1 MRMPGL
7 LVVASLAVV
16 ALVLA
21 AQARPSASMTEADD
35 VRELGK
41 SLEQLHP
48 DPFRSV
54 SRQRFTAEV
63 NSLAQR
69 AGTLSRNEVLV
80 GMLRVIA
87 LLGPRNGHTG
97 LFPGNPE
104 HTSELHLYPV
114 RLYHFADGMYV
125 VDAIDRS
132 LVGRRLVAVE
142 GVPTERLV
150 ELVEPLVPRDNASN
164 LRGLTPHFLL
174 TAEVLDGLGVVDGM
188 AGADFTL
195 ERRDGARADVALAPV
210 RARRYTSRFA
220 DPMHGHNPS
229 ILPGAPS
236 PLYLSGSAR
245 PLWARTIA
253 NGRAVY
259 VGFNSVR
266 APTPALMRKLER
278 LVQARG
284 VRRVIVDV
292 RLNGG
297 GDNTTYGPL
306 TTLFGSAAVNRR
318 GRLYLLIGRATFS
331 AAGNFAA
338 EIDRATRAVIVGEP
352 TGGGVETYGDTF
364 PVLLRTVGWTVRI
377 AARYHE
383 RKKSRSDRR
392 LAIEPDTP
400 LELTSTQYFS
410 GRDPVLERALRGL

>member
-7 LVVASLAVV
+7 LLVASLAMVAVV
-16 ALVLA
+16 CS
-21 AQARPSASMTEADD
+21 AQARPSASLTAADD

-54 SRQRFTAEV
+54 SKQRFTAEV
-63 NSLAQR
+63 SSLAQR

-97 LFPGNPE
+97 LFPGDS
-104 HTSELHLYPV
+104 HTSALHLYPV

-142 GVPTERLV
+142 GVPTERLL

-164 LRGLTPHFLL
+164 LRGLLPHFLL
-174 TAEVLDGLGVVDGM
+174 TAEVLDGLGVVDGI

-195 ERRDGARADVALAPV
+195 QRRDGARSDVALAPV
-210 RARRYTSRFA
+210 AARRYTSRFA
-220 DPMHGHNPS
+220 DPMFGHNPS
-229 ILPGAPS
+229 ILPGAS
-236 PLYLSGSAR
+236 RPLYLSGSAR

-266 APTPALMRKLER
+266 TPTPAMLRKIER
-278 LVQARG
+278 LVKAKG

-297 GDNTTYGPL
+297 GDNTTYLPL
-306 TTLFGSAAVNRR
+306 TSLFASPAVNKR
-318 GRLYLLIGRATFS
+318 GRLYLLIGRGTFS
-331 AAGNFAA
+331 AAGNFSA

-364 PVLLRTVGWTVRI
+364 PVHLPTVGWTVRI

-392 LAIEPDTP
+392 LAVEPDIP
-400 LELTSTQYFS
+400 LELSSAQYFA
-410 GRDPVLERALRGL
+410 GGDPVLERALRGL